1 MNNKSEDRGMLKWAP
16 FHSVMSEEEV
26 LDVIKMKEKYP
37 KPELSEDQI
46 NELEYLIVEAYNSKN
61 MVELTIYNNGKFITK
76 SGIITKL
83 DGINKCIYLDK
94 QMILFN
100 NIIKFNYI

>member
-16 FHSVMSEEEV
+16 FHSVMSEDEV
-26 LDVIKMKEKYP
+26 LDIFKMRERYP

-61 MVELTIYNNGKFITK
+61 MVELTVYNNGKYIQE

-83 DGINKCIYLDK
+83 DGINKTVYLDK
-94 QMILFN
+94 KPILFT
-100 NIIKFNYI
+100 NIIKFQYK